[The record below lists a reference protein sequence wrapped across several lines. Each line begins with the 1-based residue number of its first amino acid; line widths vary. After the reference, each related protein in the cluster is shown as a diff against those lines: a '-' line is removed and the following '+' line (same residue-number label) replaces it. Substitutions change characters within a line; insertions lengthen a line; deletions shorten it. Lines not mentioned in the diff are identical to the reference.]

1 MNRKTDDKNGKPKK
15 ECPMERMACVD
26 CPLADKRLRCTKG
39 YIKIAGDAVIHP
51 GKKIDPKTR
60 W

>member
-1 MNRKTDDKNGKPKK
+1 
-15 ECPMERMACVD
+15 MERMACVD

>member
-1 MNRKTDDKNGKPKK
+1 MKEQK
-15 ECPMERMACVD
+15 ECPMKFTACVN
-26 CPLADKRLRCTKG
+26 CPLADERLHCTKG

-51 GKKIDPKTR
+51 GKKVDIKTR